1 MFERVLVA
9 TDLEDGMY
17 RLGLCLKDF
26 HDHGV
31 KKLSFVHAVPWG
43 DRQMGG
49 VPDSLDDEIAAAK
62 AIISK
67 YIDPKVTEKT
77 LDPKIIVKVGKPEE
91 VLQRAIEELNA
102 EVLVLGPP
110 GRSLLAEKVFGSTTM
125 KLIQHLKIPVLIMRP
140 QLVASMTVAELKL
153 RCGHLFDYLLVPC
166 DLESSRQRLLDMLS
180 PMLCRQTRCESVML
194 MSVVDDSSRRYSEE
208 DTEELCKA
216 ADAQLRE
223 LGVYFTEQ
231 VGHPLSIEYS
241 VRVGSPVKEILATA
255 QEEDITAIATS
266 STNIGKIWELTVP
279 SITGEILRR
288 SWHSV
293 LFFPP
298 AFGKASD

>member
-1 MFERVLVA
+1 MFDRVLVA

-26 HDHGV
+26 HNSGV
-31 KKLSFVHAVPWG
+31 KALNFVHAVPWG
-43 DRQMGG
+43 DRQVGG
-49 VPDSLDDEIAAAK
+49 IPESHDPEIKAAQD
-62 AIISK
+62 IIQT
-67 YIDPKVTEKT
+67 YIDPEVAQTT
-77 LDPKIIVKVGKPEE
+77 LDPTITVKVGNPGE
-91 VLQRAIEELNA
+91 VLQRAIEKFDA
-102 EVLVLGPP
+102 DVLILGPP

-125 KLIQHLKIPVLIMRP
+125 KLIQQLKIPILIMRP
-140 QLVASMTVAELKL
+140 QLVASMTVAELQL

-166 DLESSRQRLLDMLS
+166 DLESPKQRLLDMLS
-180 PMLCRQTRCESVML
+180 PLLCQQSKCEAVML
-194 MSVVDDSSRRYSEE
+194 LAAIDTSSRLYSEE
-208 DTEELCKA
+208 RADELCRNAEAK
-216 ADAQLRE
+216 LRE
-223 LGVYFTEQ
+223 LGEYFTQQ
-231 VGHPLSIEYS
+231 VGHPLSIEYL
-241 VRVGSPVKEILATA
+241 VRKGSPVKEILATA

-298 AFGKASD
+298 AFGQS